1 VAPQQEQP
9 PYYSRASGR
18 KGRLK
23 VFLGAAPGVGKTYR
37 MLDEARRR
45 SERGTDV
52 VVAFVECHQRR
63 NTEEMLAG
71 LEVLPR
77 LTREYRGTGFTEM
90 DVEAAL
96 ARRPDVALVDELA
109 HSNVPGGRNT
119 KRWQDVQE
127 LLDAGIDVLTT
138 VNVQHLE
145 SLNDVV
151 RKITGVPQQETVPD
165 EVVRR
170 ADQIELVDVA
180 PEGLRRRMAH
190 GSIYAPEKIDAAL
203 AHYFRVGNLT
213 ALRELALFWLAGRV
227 DEGLQNYRAEHGIA
241 GVWETRE
248 RVVVA
253 LTGGP
258 EGETLV
264 RRASR
269 IAARAAGGDLL
280 AVHVARSDG
289 LADANPAALAAQR
302 RLVESLGGSYHS
314 VVGDSVPRALID
326 FARAENATQL
336 VLGTS
341 RRSTLVRSLTGR
353 GIGETI
359 TALSGDIDVHMVTH
373 EQSGRGRRLP
383 VPGRLHSQARRIA
396 GPLAGLVTPFLLTAV
411 LSQTRGGL
419 NLTSDILLFLVAV
432 VGVALLGGVTSA
444 LLASL
449 IASLLLNYY
458 FIPPIHRFT
467 IADPNNLLALLVF
480 AAVALTVAAVVD
492 RAARLARRAARATA
506 EAETLS
512 ALAGS
517 VLGGQSAVE
526 ALLTRLRETFGMDSV
541 ALLRRAPGDPAG
553 PAEAAQREQ
562 IAQVGPPQLPGGE
575 ADSDQEAKAK
585 AGVGIGA
592 EAEAGAGVGTGA
604 QAVEEVPVG
613 DDAVLLLRGRPLP
626 AADRRVLAAFAAHVA
641 AALDRAQLAEVAA
654 EVEPVKAADRMRTA
668 LLAAVSHD
676 LRTPLA
682 VAMASV
688 SSLRS
693 QDVTFSA
700 EDQQEL
706 LASAEESLGKLN
718 RLVDNLL
725 DMSRLQADALPLDPQ
740 PTALEDVVSGAVQSL
755 VHSPV
760 EGPRPAVEFHGLD
773 RAPTVLADGPMLERV
788 LANLVA
794 NALRYSG
801 GVPVLVTASA
811 LAGRVE
817 VRVVDHGPGLP
828 EDDRERV
835 FLPFQRLGDTDNGT
849 GVGLGLALSRGL
861 TEAMGGSLAP
871 EDTPGG
877 GLTMVLTLPADPQQ
891 ADPAD
896 PFDPAAAP
904 PGPAHADPHPSDAA
918 RSDAVDN
925 PAALRSGSLRTG
937 PLS

>member
-1 VAPQQEQP
+1 MAR
-9 PYYSRASGR
+9 YGG

-52 VVAFVECHQRR
+52 VVAFVECHGRR
-63 NTEEMLAG
+63 STEEKLAG

-77 LTREYRGTGFTEM
+77 LTREYRGVSFTEM
-90 DVEAAL
+90 DLDAVL
-96 ARRPDVALVDELA
+96 ARRPEVALVDELP
-109 HSNVPGGRNT
+109 HTNVPGGRHA
-119 KRWQDVQE
+119 KRWQDIQE

-151 RKITGVPQQETVPD
+151 EKITGVPQRETVPD

-190 GSIYAPEKIDAAL
+190 GSIYAPEKVDAAL
-203 AHYFRVGNLT
+203 SHYFRVGNLS

-241 GVWETRE
+241 AVWETRE

-258 EGETLV
+258 EGETLI
-264 RRASR
+264 RRAAR

-302 RLVESLGGSYHS
+302 RLAESLGGSYHS

-341 RRSTLVRSLTGR
+341 RRSALMRSLTGR
-353 GIGETI
+353 GIGETVV
-359 TALSGDIDVHMVTH
+359 ALSGDIDVHMVTH

-383 VPGRLHSQARRIA
+383 VPGRLHSPSRRIA
-396 GPLAGLVTPFLLTAV
+396 GPLAGLVTPFLLTAL
-411 LSQTRGGL
+411 LSQTRGTV
-419 NLTSDILLFLVAV
+419 NLTSDILVFLVAV
-432 VGVALLGGVTSA
+432 VGVSLLGGVISA
-444 LLASL
+444 LVASL

-467 IADPNNLLALLVF
+467 INDPNNLLALVVF
-480 AAVALTVAAVVD
+480 AVVAIVVAVVVD

-517 VLGGQSAVE
+517 VLGGASAVE
-526 ALLTRLRETFGMDSV
+526 ALLDRLRETFGMASVELRDTDS
-541 ALLRRAPGDPAG
+541 RG
-553 PAEAAQREQ
+553 
-562 IAQVGPPQLPGGE
+562 
-575 ADSDQEAKAK
+575 DSDSDGGSGPEPARE
-585 AGVGIGA
+585 G
-592 EAEAGAGVGTGA
+592 E
-604 QAVEEVPVG
+604 AVEEVPVG
-613 DDAVLLLRGRPLP
+613 DDAVLVLRGRPLP

-641 AALDRAQLAEVAA
+641 AALDRARLAEVAA

-693 QDVTFSA
+693 QDVQFSS

-725 DMSRLQADALPLDPQ
+725 DMSRLQAGVLPMDLQ
-740 PTALEDVVSGAVQSL
+740 PTALEDVLSAAVDSL
-755 VHSPV
+755 AD
-760 EGPRPAVEFHGLD
+760 GRPPNLRVQGLEE
-773 RAPTVLADGPMLERV
+773 APAVLADGPLLERV
-788 LANLVA
+788 VANLVT
-794 NALRYSG
+794 NALRHG
-801 GVPVLVTASA
+801 GDAPVLVTASA
-811 LAGRVE
+811 LAGQVE
-817 VRVVDHGPGLP
+817 FRVVDHGPGLP
-828 EDDRERV
+828 QDDRERV
-835 FLPFQRLGDTDNGT
+835 FLPFQRLGDTDNGS

-861 TEAMGGSLAP
+861 TEAMGGTLVP

-877 GLTMVLTLPADPQQ
+877 GLTMVLSLPA
-891 ADPAD
+891 
-896 PFDPAAAP
+896 PAAAP
-904 PGPAHADPHPSDAA
+904 AEADPGPGLSPASSYATAPDGEAH
-918 RSDAVDN
+918 
-925 PAALRSGSLRTG
+925 L
-937 PLS
+937 